1 MGGNDEFTTGVSD
14 QLSVK
19 FNAMQDELNTRN
31 SVLLAAHVKQDEVKS
46 LLDQEQTRLNTKK
59 NQIDTA
65 IENQKRIIY
74 FNEDNRKKSAAYL
87 KISITVAIS
96 LLVIFGLYSFAGY
109 FFPQYVVYLLI
120 IAVGVIGGV
129 FCIQFYF
136 TIRSRDNYNFDETKF
151 DTLPL
156 PGENDKDKSSNNGSL
171 SFDTSC
177 IGQDCCDTPGLKWN
191 NDIGKCVSHDGF
203 IGYREGMDGTFFQEE
218 GDISNIMMAST
229 LIAPAR
235 TTPARTTPAPTT
247 PAPTTPVPTTLAP
260 APIPASRS
268 SLQYSQINPTPT
280 ELNTLPPL
288 SKVLSSTPNKINIKI
303 LKKIFNTSFKEGD
316 EGIVFKVGK
325 TELLK
330 ITVVKSGML
339 YYFVVTFKGKDRKEY
354 QIKRVSDMMKDDTN
368 KYVYITLIIDKEDLK
383 MHWNQDKDIIVE
395 YTPLNNKKDWT
406 NHWETMTKPSIIDV
420 KNNRS
425 PFFSIY

>member
-1 MGGNDEFTTGVSD
+1 MGGGEVFTNDISSELSGKFDDMQTALSD
-14 QLSVK
+14 
-19 FNAMQDELNTRN
+19 RN
-31 SVLLAAHVKQDEVKS
+31 NVLLAGRVEQDRVKS
-46 LLDQEQTRLNTKK
+46 LLDEEQTRLNTKK
-59 NQIDTA
+59 TQIDAA

-177 IGQDCCDTPGLKWN
+177 IGQDCCTSTGLKWDDN
-191 NDIGKCVSHDGF
+191 IGKCVQEDF

-247 PAPTTPVPTTLAP
+247 PAPTTLAP
-260 APIPASRS
+260 APIPAARS

-280 ELNTLPPL
+280 QLNTLPPL

-303 LKKIFNTSFKEGD
+303 LKKIFDTSFKEGD

-330 ITVVKSGML
+330 ITVVKSEML

-354 QIKRVSDMMKDDTN
+354 QIKRVSDMMKDKTN
-368 KYVYITLIIDKEDLK
+368 KYVYITLIIDKDDLK

-406 NHWETMTKPSIIDV
+406 NHWETMKKPSIIDV
-420 KNNRS
+420 KNNRP
-425 PFFSIY
+425 PFFSID